1 MVAKLLI
8 LGLAGALLYLN
19 SVLWWSEDRGLPKLR
34 GLEAAISAQQ
44 EENARLTERNQALE
58 AEVLSLKEGLAAI
71 EERARSELGLI
82 RRGETFFHV
91 MEEPAPLSRP

>member
-1 MVAKLLI
+1 MTARLLV
-8 LGLAGALLYLN
+8 LVLAGALLYLN
-19 SVLWWSEDRGLPKLR
+19 GVLWWSGDRGLPRLR
-34 GLEAAISAQQ
+34 GLEAEIRTQQ

-91 MEEPAPLSRP
+91 LEQPAPASPP